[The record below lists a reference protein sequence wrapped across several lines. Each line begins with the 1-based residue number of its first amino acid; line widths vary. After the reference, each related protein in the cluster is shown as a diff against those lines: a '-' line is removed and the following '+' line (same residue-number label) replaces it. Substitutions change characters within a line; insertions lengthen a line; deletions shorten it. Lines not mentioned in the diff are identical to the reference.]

1 MRKFFLRRRNIKISE
16 ENIAEYHRRTEE
28 MQKKRHSYLKQ
39 RLEALNDGIIAIII
53 TIMVL
58 EVPLPNGQNIASYYN
73 FLGSLSVFL
82 VSFFVVANFWYEL
95 GQSLA
100 LVDEIDKGIIIF
112 DFVFLATLSLLPILT
127 KWMMHNPSQ
136 LAVVNYGIVYMVA
149 NLLKTWLAH
158 SQFRKVLGVKNN
170 ISEMMTK
177 VIIGR
182 FVLTAVFNLLLIV
195 AAYFYPQI
203 TLYAYLALPIID
215 FFFPEDKAP
224 QKKF

>member
-149 NLLKTWLAH
+149 NLLKTWLAP
-158 SQFRKVLGVKNN
+158 STFRNWL
-170 ISEMMTK
+170 
-177 VIIGR
+177 
-182 FVLTAVFNLLLIV
+182 
-195 AAYFYPQI
+195 
-203 TLYAYLALPIID
+203 
-215 FFFPEDKAP
+215 
-224 QKKF
+224 

>member
-100 LVDEIDKGIIIF
+100 LVDEIDKGIIM
-112 DFVFLATLSLLPILT
+112 FVCIVAYRITDAVGNIILQPAFLNGQHFIECSRNVETYCIHLVIL
-127 KWMMHNPSQ
+127 H
-136 LAVVNYGIVYMVA
+136 
-149 NLLKTWLAH
+149 
-158 SQFRKVLGVKNN
+158 
-170 ISEMMTK
+170 
-177 VIIGR
+177 
-182 FVLTAVFNLLLIV
+182 VLT
-195 AAYFYPQI
+195 
-203 TLYAYLALPIID
+203 D
-215 FFFPEDKAP
+215 FLTSQPAFV
-224 QKKF
+224 

>member
-1 MRKFFLRRRNIKISE
+1 MRKFFLRRQDIKISE
-16 ENIAEYHRRTEE
+16 ANIAEYHRRVEE

-58 EVPLPNGQNIASYYN
+58 EVPLPSGHNIASYYN
-73 FLGSLSVFL
+73 FLG
-82 VSFFVVANFWYEL
+82 SFFVVANFWYEL

-100 LVDEIDKGIIIF
+100 LVDEIDKRIIIF

-136 LAVVNYGIVYMVA
+136 LAVVNYGIVYMIA

-158 SQFRKVLGVKNN
+158 SQFRKVLGANNN
-170 ISEMMTK
+170 ISEMMIK
-177 VIIGR
+177 VIVGR
-182 FVLTAVFNLLLIV
+182 FVLIAVFNLLLIV
-195 AAYFYPQI
+195 AAYFYPQF

-215 FFFPEDKAP
+215 FFFPEDESP
-224 QKKF
+224 RRKF

>member
-73 FLGSLSVFL
+73 FLSSLSVFL

-158 SQFRKVLGVKNN
+158 S
-170 ISEMMTK
+170 
-177 VIIGR
+177 
-182 FVLTAVFNLLLIV
+182 
-195 AAYFYPQI
+195 
-203 TLYAYLALPIID
+203 
-215 FFFPEDKAP
+215 
-224 QKKF
+224 

>member
-136 LAVVNYGIVYMVA
+136 LAVVNYGIIY
-149 NLLKTWLAH
+149 
-158 SQFRKVLGVKNN
+158 
-170 ISEMMTK
+170 
-177 VIIGR
+177 
-182 FVLTAVFNLLLIV
+182 
-195 AAYFYPQI
+195 
-203 TLYAYLALPIID
+203 
-215 FFFPEDKAP
+215 
-224 QKKF
+224 